1 MLKKI
6 NTSKKKNNSQLNT
19 QYTIQN
25 SMHSSA
31 WGIIQPI
38 LGILLKV
45 LRNLKNSPDILH

>member
-6 NTSKKKNNSQLNT
+6 NTSKKIKQFT
-19 QYTIQN
+19 AQYTIQN

-45 LRNLKNSPDILH
+45 LENLKNSPDILH